1 MMRRLLVA
9 SILLFAVTLGAGI
22 EDYLTDMK
30 TTKKQVE
37 DFIEG
42 NVRYGSFSFPAAC
55 SLIPTNKR
63 AALVRAVGEYA
74 RTFLASDAF
83 KKIYDEFREEQ
94 KPRAPELLPMMAE
107 ARKKQ
112 LTEMKAALATQESA
126 AAKAPPDQK
135 AMYKDIL
142 EVLRK
147 AVKDLENPDK
157 SQDAEMDRYMQDAN
171 RTATEEYQK
180 KVVEYERDYPKGDP
194 RPLVKKRLQAV
205 LEATKNV
212 DFTAKLVK
220 KDKVMVFAKEEYENK
235 DGNWKLAYRAG
246 KEATEAA
253 RTFAQEWLKG
263 L

>member
-1 MMRRLLVA
+1 MRRLLAV
-9 SILLFAVTLGAGI
+9 SIVLLAVTMGAGI

-42 NVRYGSFSFPAAC
+42 NFKYGSFSCPPAC

-74 RTFLASDAF
+74 RTFVASDAF

-94 KPRAPELLPMMAE
+94 KPRAPELMPVMAE

-112 LTEMKAALATQESA
+112 LTEMKAQLAELEKT
-126 AAKAPPDQK
+126 AAKAPADQK
-135 AMYKDIL
+135 AIYKDIL
-142 EVLRK
+142 DSMRK

-157 SQDAEMDRYMQDAN
+157 SQDAEMDKFIQESN
-171 RTATEEYQK
+171 HKATEDYQK
-180 KVVEYERDYPKGDP
+180 KVAEYERDYPKGDP
-194 RPLVKKRLQAV
+194 RPLVKKRLQAF

-212 DFTAKLVK
+212 DFAAKLVK

-235 DGNWKLAYRAG
+235 DSNWKLAYRAG

-253 RTFAQEWLKG
+253 RAFSQEWLKG